1 MSTIKKIQAGTI
13 TYDIEP
19 ANAAELDVTNKAPTL
34 AWNTTSTI
42 ATVNG
47 TEITVK
53 MPAANS
59 GPQGATGY
67 KGATGPTGPT
77 GATGPKGATG
87 STGPTGPKGSTGVS
101 TT

>member
-34 AWNTTSTI
+34 AWNATSTV

-47 TEITVK
+47 TNITVK
-53 MPAANS
+53 LPEN
-59 GPQGATGY
+59 PNVDT
-67 KGATGPTGPT
+67 K
-77 GATGPKGATG
+77 
-87 STGPTGPKGSTGVS
+87 
-101 TT
+101 TTQSNTTTEN